1 MRDINIVLPIKDPTN
16 AKERLASL
24 LSAEQRRALAW
35 LLIERT
41 LAFFKDFTATA
52 NILVVTDSDRVAGRS
67 EEEGY
72 SVLREGRAEGE
83 TAAVER
89 ATRWS
94 VEHGFRSQVVIPG
107 DMAEL
112 DADEIRHLLTQDRP
126 DPSVI
131 LCPATGDDGTNAI
144 LTTPPDVLRFRFGAR
159 SFPDYVEQARVKGVP
174 CSVVRLDSLVLDLDT
189 PDDVHAVL
197 RNGRNA
203 SLKKV
208 LEEWDIP
215 RKL

>member
-1 MRDINIVLPIKDPTN
+1 MKDINIVLPIKDPTN
-16 AKERLASL
+16 AKERLSSL
-24 LSAEQRRALAW
+24 LTSEQRRALAL
-35 LLIERT
+35 LLIEQT
-41 LAFFKDFTATA
+41 LAFFKDFTSIA
-52 NILVVTDSDRVAGRS
+52 NILVVTDSDRVAGRA

-72 SVLREGRAEGE
+72 SVLREETAEGE
-83 TAAVER
+83 TAAVEK

-112 DADEIRHLLTQDRP
+112 DAAEIRRLLTQDRP

-144 LTTPPDVLRFRFGAR
+144 MTTPPDVLRFRFGDR
-159 SFPDYVEQARVKGVP
+159 SFPDYVEKARDKGVP
-174 CSVVRLDSLVLDLDT
+174 CFIVRLDSLVLDLDT
-189 PDDVHAVL
+189 PDDVRALL

-203 SLKKV
+203 ALKKV